1 MVVFKDFRLFE
12 VSKFF
17 ELKSVEAYNKLPRGA
32 NVSIRGI
39 IKVHIATRGGP
50 LNTMAEHQLQKE
62 MVKIQNI
69 LDQGMDEDYCS
80 SGLQVANS
88 AYIRIL
94 CP

>member
-1 MVVFKDFRLFE
+1 M
-12 VSKFF
+12 SKFI
-17 ELKSVEAYNKLPRGA
+17 ELKAAYIELLRGA
-32 NVSIRGI
+32 TVSIRGI

-50 LNTMAEHQLQKE
+50 LNTMAEHKLQNE
-62 MVKIQNI
+62 LVKIQNI
-69 LDQGMDEDYCS
+69 LGQGMDEDYCS